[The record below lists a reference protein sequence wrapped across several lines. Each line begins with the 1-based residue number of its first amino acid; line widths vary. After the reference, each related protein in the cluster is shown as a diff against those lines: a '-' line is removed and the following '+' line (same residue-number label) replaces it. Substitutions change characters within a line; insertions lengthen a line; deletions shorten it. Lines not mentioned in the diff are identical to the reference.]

1 MNGTT
6 TLTPLAEAIL
16 RELASTPEASGMS
29 LPRLGKRLGQGVS
42 VLMRQLTLMGHAVI
56 GGAHGPGWVRV
67 EQVDDRWVAHLT
79 AAGRSMA
86 AAPNRPPAGVRA
98 SEVQVRRD
106 GLASLAT
113 DWVADEVAVA
123 LVFNG
128 VSHAVMMATPA
139 DLEDFALG
147 FALTEGLLLDP
158 GELRGVDV
166 VDTPD
171 GIEVQLEVA
180 SACEWRLRERRRSMA
195 GRTGCGLCGTDSLAA
210 VRQRPPAVPALGIA
224 PAAVASALQALPA
237 HQPRQQLTGA
247 THAAALC
254 RIDDGGVVLVREDVG
269 RHNALDKLIGAA
281 RRAGLDPSRHFVA
294 LTSRASF
301 EMVQKTAR
309 AGISML
315 AAVSAPTAMA
325 IDVANEAGLLLIG
338 FARGDGMVAYNFA
351 DRLG

>member
-42 VLMRQLTLMGHAVI
+42 VLMRQLTLMGHAAI

-67 EQVDDRWVAHLT
+67 EQVNDRWVAHLT

-86 AAPNRPPAGVRA
+86 TAPQPPPGVRTG
-98 SEVQVRRD
+98 EVLVRRN
-106 GLASLAT
+106 GLASLTT

-128 VSHAVMMATPA
+128 ISHAVMMATPA

-147 FALTEGLLLDP
+147 FALTEGLLLEP
-158 GELRGVDV
+158 GELRGMDV
-166 VDTPD
+166 VQTPD
-171 GIEVQLEVA
+171 GIEVQLEVT

-195 GRTGCGLCGTDSLAA
+195 GRTGCGLCGTDSLSA
-210 VRQRPPAVPALGIA
+210 VRQRPPAVPAVGIA
-224 PAAVASALQALPA
+224 PAAVALAFQALPA

-254 RIDDGGVVLVREDVG
+254 RIDGGSVALVREDVG

-281 RRAGLDPSRHFVA
+281 RREGLDPSRHFVA

-309 AGISML
+309 AGIPVL
-315 AAVSAPTAMA
+315 AAISAPTAMA
-325 IDVANEAGLLLIG
+325 IDMANEAGLLLLG
-338 FARGDGMVAYNFA
+338 FARGDSMVAYNFA
-351 DRLG
+351 ARLG